1 MEATISS
8 LKGLHPGL
16 VLERELRQRKL
27 QKGPF
32 ALSIN
37 EYPQTLGAITKGK
50 RNMNTALSLKIEA
63 ALGMEEGYL
72 MTLQV
77 FYDIKQEKI
86 RQNKANHPD
95 LTRIRPALFWDTSF
109 EKIDWQQHK
118 RAVIQRVFE
127 RGNTEEKEEMIKFY
141 GKDIVDA
148 ELNDTK
154 LRQHTF

>member
-1 MEATISS
+1 MEAAISS
-8 LKGLHPGL
+8 LKGLHPGI
-16 VLERELRQRKL
+16 VLDHELRQRKL

-50 RNMNTALSLKIEA
+50 RNMNTALAMKIEA

-77 FYDIKQEKI
+77 FYEIKQEKM

-109 EKIDWQQHK
+109 EKIDWQQQK

-127 RGNTEEKEEMIKFY
+127 RGSAEEKEEIINFY

-148 ELNDTK
+148 ELK
-154 LRQHTF
+154 IAKARQHTF